1 MTIQKMM
8 TAFAAILLASVPLFA
23 KDDSASRKLDMGV
36 RLSGGSVGIV
46 TDSEWDY
53 YTNGVGNAIT
63 LSFDMAY
70 RLSPKFYLHSG
81 LGLDF
86 RYFSSYVEMG
96 NDCDGSCGGTWK
108 GDEWDALFYLEI
120 PMLVQFRI
128 PGILFLEAGP
138 FVNVFVVKKG
148 ELIGPGRNLN
158 NKCYDESLFG
168 AGAALGIGHVFDNGI
183 FVDLR
188 LTYQFTDVVDTQVSC
203 DAQVIQAGESR
214 RDTESEEK
222 TTTVMYEEPDKWDG
236 SYIILNKLQIGI
248 GYWF

>member
-8 TAFAAILLASVPLFA
+8 TAFAAILLAGVPLFA

-53 YTNGVGNAIT
+53 YTNGVGDAVT

-70 RLSPKFYLHSG
+70 RLSSKFYLHSG

-120 PMLVQFRI
+120 PMLVQLRI
-128 PGILFLEAGP
+128 PGILFLEVGP
-138 FVNVFVVKKG
+138 FVNVFLAKKE
-148 ELIGPGRNLN
+148 ELVGPGRYLN
-158 NKCYDESLFG
+158 NQCYDESLFG
-168 AGAALGIGHVFDNGI
+168 AGAELGIGHVFDNGFFI
-183 FVDLR
+183 DLR
-188 LTYQFTDVVDTQVSC
+188 LTYQFTDI
-203 DAQVIQAGESR
+203 A
-214 RDTESEEK
+214 DTERICLAQRLLPEENSR
-222 TTTVMYEEPDKWDG
+222 EPDKWDG

>member
-8 TAFAAILLASVPLFA
+8 TAFAAILLAGVPLFA

-128 PGILFLEAGP
+128 PGILFLEVGP
-138 FVNVFVVKKG
+138 FVNVFLAKKE
-148 ELIGPGRNLN
+148 ELVGPGRYLN
-158 NKCYDESLFG
+158 NQYYDEMLFG
-168 AGAALGIGHVFDNGI
+168 AGAALGIGHVFDNGFFI
-183 FVDLR
+183 DLR
-188 LTYQFTDVVDTQVSC
+188 LTYQFTDV
-203 DAQVIQAGESR
+203 A
-214 RDTESEEK
+214 DTERICLAQRLQSEENSR
-222 TTTVMYEEPDKWDG
+222 EPDKRDG
-236 SYIILNKLQIGI
+236 SYIMLNKLQLGI

>member
-8 TAFAAILLASVPLFA
+8 TAFAAILLAGVPLFA

-53 YTNGVGNAIT
+53 YTNGVGNAVT

-96 NDCDGSCGGTWK
+96 NNCDGSCGGTWK

-128 PGILFLEAGP
+128 PGILFLEVGP
-138 FVNVFVVKKG
+138 FVNVFLAKKE
-148 ELIGPGRNLN
+148 ELVGPGRYLN
-158 NKCYDESLFG
+158 NQYYDEMLFG
-168 AGAALGIGHVFDNGI
+168 AGAALGIGHVFDNGFFI
-183 FVDLR
+183 DLR
-188 LTYQFTDVVDTQVSC
+188 LTYQFTDV
-203 DAQVIQAGESR
+203 A
-214 RDTESEEK
+214 DTERISLAQRLQPEENSRE
-222 TTTVMYEEPDKWDG
+222 TDKWDG
-236 SYIILNKLQIGI
+236 SYIMLNKLQLGI

>member
-8 TAFAAILLASVPLFA
+8 TAFAAILLAGVPLFA

-53 YTNGVGNAIT
+53 YTNGVGNAVT

-81 LGLDF
+81 LVLDF

-96 NDCDGSCGGTWK
+96 NNCDGSCGGTWK

-138 FVNVFVVKKG
+138 FVNVFLAKKE
-148 ELIGPGRNLN
+148 ELVGPGRYLN
-158 NKCYDESLFG
+158 NQCYDESLFG
-168 AGAALGIGHVFDNGI
+168 AGAVLGVGHVFDNGFFI
-183 FVDLR
+183 DLR
-188 LTYQFTDVVDTQVSC
+188 LTYQFTDI
-203 DAQVIQAGESR
+203 A
-214 RDTESEEK
+214 DTERISLAQRLQPEENSR
-222 TTTVMYEEPDKWDG
+222 EPDKWDG
-236 SYIILNKLQIGI
+236 SYIMLNKLQLGI

>member
-8 TAFAAILLASVPLFA
+8 TAFAAILLAGVPLFA

-53 YTNGVGNAIT
+53 YTNGVGDAVT

-70 RLSPKFYLHSG
+70 RLSSKFYLHSG

-96 NDCDGSCGGTWK
+96 NDCDGSCGGTWE
-108 GDEWDALFYLEI
+108 GDERDALFYLEI
-120 PMLVQFRI
+120 PMLVQLRI
-128 PGILFLEAGP
+128 PGILFLEVGP
-138 FVNVFVVKKG
+138 FVNVFLAKKE
-148 ELIGPGRNLN
+148 ELVGPGRYLN
-158 NKCYDESLFG
+158 NQCYDESLFG
-168 AGAALGIGHVFDNGI
+168 AGAALGIGHVFDNGFFI
-183 FVDLR
+183 DLR
-188 LTYQFTDVVDTQVSC
+188 LTYQFTDI
-203 DAQVIQAGESR
+203 A
-214 RDTESEEK
+214 DTERICLAQRLLPEENSR
-222 TTTVMYEEPDKWDG
+222 EPDKWDG
-236 SYIILNKLQIGI
+236 SYIILNKLQLGI

>member
-8 TAFAAILLASVPLFA
+8 TAFAAILLAGVPLFA

-53 YTNGVGNAIT
+53 YTNGVGDAVT
-63 LSFDMAY
+63 FSFDIAY
-70 RLSPKFYLHSG
+70 RLSPKIYLHSG

-96 NDCDGSCGGTWK
+96 NNCDGSCGGTWK

-120 PMLVQFRI
+120 PMLAQLRI

-138 FVNVFVVKKG
+138 FVNVFLTKKE
-148 ELIGPGRNLN
+148 ELIGPGRSLN
-158 NKCYDESLFG
+158 NKCYDESPLG
-168 AGAALGIGHVFDNGI
+168 AGASLGIGHVFDNGFFI
-183 FVDLR
+183 DLR
-188 LTYQFTDVVDTQVSC
+188 LTYQFTDIADTQVTC
-203 DAQVIQAGESR
+203 DAQVIQMGESH
-214 RDTESEEK
+214 RDSESGED
-222 TTTVMYEEPDKWDG
+222 TMLVLYEEPDNWDG
-236 SYIILNKLQIGI
+236 SYIMLNKLQLGI

>member
-8 TAFAAILLASVPLFA
+8 TAFAAILLAGVPLFA

-53 YTNGVGNAIT
+53 YTNGVGDAVT

-70 RLSPKFYLHSG
+70 RLSSKFYLHSG

-96 NDCDGSCGGTWK
+96 NDCDGSCGGMWK

-120 PMLVQFRI
+120 PMLVQLRI
-128 PGILFLEAGP
+128 PGILFLEVGP
-138 FVNVFVVKKG
+138 FVNVFLAKKE
-148 ELIGPGRNLN
+148 ELVGPGRYLN
-158 NKCYDESLFG
+158 NQCYDESLFG
-168 AGAALGIGHVFDNGI
+168 AGAALGIGHVFDNGFFI
-183 FVDLR
+183 DLR
-188 LTYQFTDVVDTQVSC
+188 LTYQFTDI
-203 DAQVIQAGESR
+203 A
-214 RDTESEEK
+214 DTERICLAQRLLPEENSR
-222 TTTVMYEEPDKWDG
+222 EPDKWDG

>member
-8 TAFAAILLASVPLFA
+8 TAFAAILLARIPLFA
-23 KDDSASRKLDMGV
+23 EDVPASGNLDIGT
-36 RLSGGSVGIV
+36 RLSWGTVGIV
-46 TDSEWDY
+46 SDSERDY
-53 YTNGVGNAIT
+53 YTNGVGDAVT
-63 LSFDMAY
+63 FSFDIAY
-70 RLSPKFYLHSG
+70 RLSPKIYLHSG

-96 NDCDGSCGGTWK
+96 NNCDGSCGGTWK
-108 GDEWDALFYLEI
+108 G
-120 PMLVQFRI
+120 
-128 PGILFLEAGP
+128 P
-138 FVNVFVVKKG
+138 FVNVFLTKKE
-148 ELIGPGRNLN
+148 ELVGPGRSLN

-168 AGAALGIGHVFDNGI
+168 TGAALGIGHVFDNGI

>member
-8 TAFAAILLASVPLFA
+8 TAFAAILLAGVPLFA
-23 KDDSASRKLDMGV
+23 KDDSASRKLDIGA

-46 TDSEWDY
+46 TDSEWDF
-53 YTNGVGNAIT
+53 YTNGVGNAVT

-96 NDCDGSCGGTWK
+96 NNCDGSCGGTWK

-120 PMLVQFRI
+120 PMLVQLRI
-128 PGILFLEAGP
+128 PGILFLEVGP
-138 FVNVFVVKKG
+138 FVNVFLAKKE
-148 ELIGPGRNLN
+148 ELVGPGRYLN
-158 NKCYDESLFG
+158 NQYYDEMLFG
-168 AGAALGIGHVFDNGI
+168 AGAALGIGHVFDNGFFI
-183 FVDLR
+183 DLR
-188 LTYQFTDVVDTQVSC
+188 LTYQFTDV
-203 DAQVIQAGESR
+203 A
-214 RDTESEEK
+214 DTERINLAQRLQPEEDSRAL
-222 TTTVMYEEPDKWDG
+222 DKWDG
-236 SYIILNKLQIGI
+236 SYIMLNKLQLGI

>member
-8 TAFAAILLASVPLFA
+8 TAFAAILLAGVPLFA
-23 KDDSASRKLDMGV
+23 KDDSASRKLDIGA

-63 LSFDMAY
+63 LSFDVAY

-96 NDCDGSCGGTWK
+96 NNCDGSCGGTWK

-120 PMLVQFRI
+120 PMLVQLRI
-128 PGILFLEAGP
+128 PGILFLEVGP
-138 FVNVFVVKKG
+138 FVNVFLAKKE
-148 ELIGPGRNLN
+148 ELVGPGRYLN
-158 NKCYDESLFG
+158 NQCYDVSLFG
-168 AGAALGIGHVFDNGI
+168 AGAALGIGHVFDNGFFI
-183 FVDLR
+183 DLR
-188 LTYQFTDVVDTQVSC
+188 LTYQFTDI
-203 DAQVIQAGESR
+203 A
-214 RDTESEEK
+214 DTERICLAQRLLPEENSR
-222 TTTVMYEEPDKWDG
+222 EPDKWDG

>member
-8 TAFAAILLASVPLFA
+8 TAFAAILLAGVPLFA
-23 KDDSASRKLDMGV
+23 KDDSASRKLDIGA

-53 YTNGVGNAIT
+53 YTNGVGDAVT
-63 LSFDMAY
+63 LSFDMTY
-70 RLSPKFYLHSG
+70 RLSSRFYLHSG

-120 PMLVQFRI
+120 PMLAQLRI

-138 FVNVFVVKKG
+138 FVNVFVAKKE
-148 ELIGPGRNLN
+148 ELVGPGRYLN
-158 NKCYDESLFG
+158 NQCYDESLFG
-168 AGAALGIGHVFDNGI
+168 AGAALGIGHVFDNGFFI
-183 FVDLR
+183 DLR
-188 LTYQFTDVVDTQVSC
+188 LTYQFTDI
-203 DAQVIQAGESR
+203 A
-214 RDTESEEK
+214 DTERICLAQRLLPEENSR
-222 TTTVMYEEPDKWDG
+222 EPDKWDG
-236 SYIILNKLQIGI
+236 SYIMLNKLQLGV

>member
-1 MTIQKMM
+1 M
-8 TAFAAILLASVPLFA
+8 TAFAAILLAGVPLFA

-53 YTNGVGNAIT
+53 YTNGVGDAVT

-70 RLSPKFYLHSG
+70 RLSSKFYLHSG

-120 PMLVQFRI
+120 PMLVQLRI
-128 PGILFLEAGP
+128 PGILFLEVGP
-138 FVNVFVVKKG
+138 FVNVFLAKKE
-148 ELIGPGRNLN
+148 ELVGPGRYLN
-158 NKCYDESLFG
+158 NQCYDESLFG
-168 AGAALGIGHVFDNGI
+168 AGAELGIGHVFDNGFFI
-183 FVDLR
+183 DLR
-188 LTYQFTDVVDTQVSC
+188 LTYQFTDI
-203 DAQVIQAGESR
+203 A
-214 RDTESEEK
+214 DTERICLAQRLLPEENSR
-222 TTTVMYEEPDKWDG
+222 EPDKWDG